1 MIKKNIKSMGRS
13 ATFLKNE
20 VLSVCSEDPM
30 IICEVLVKMS
40 ETIQQLASK
49 ENNCE
54 KDFKQKIQLLMNYAT
69 ALLTK
74 TKIENL

>member
-54 KDFKQKIQLLMNYAT
+54 KDFKQKIQAMNYAT

>member
-1 MIKKNIKSMGRS
+1 MKKNIKSMGRS

-54 KDFKQKIQLLMNYAT
+54 KDFKQKIQAMNYAT

-74 TKIENL
+74 TKKENL

>member
-1 MIKKNIKSMGRS
+1 MQKMIKKNIKSMGRS

-40 ETIQQLASK
+40 ETIQQLTSK

-54 KDFKQKIQLLMNYAT
+54 KGFKQKIQAMNYAT

-74 TKIENL
+74 TK

>member
-1 MIKKNIKSMGRS
+1 MQKMIKKNIKSMGRS

-40 ETIQQLASK
+40 ETIQQLTSK
-49 ENNCE
+49 ENN
-54 KDFKQKIQLLMNYAT
+54 
-69 ALLTK
+69 
-74 TKIENL
+74 

>member
-1 MIKKNIKSMGRS
+1 MKKNIKSMGRS

-49 ENNCE
+49 ENNV
-54 KDFKQKIQLLMNYAT
+54 KRTSNKKFKL
-69 ALLTK
+69 
-74 TKIENL
+74 

>member
-1 MIKKNIKSMGRS
+1 MMKKNIKSMGRS

-49 ENNCE
+49 ENNCD
-54 KDFKQKIQLLMNYAT
+54 KDFKQKIQAMNYAT

-74 TKIENL
+74 TNIENL